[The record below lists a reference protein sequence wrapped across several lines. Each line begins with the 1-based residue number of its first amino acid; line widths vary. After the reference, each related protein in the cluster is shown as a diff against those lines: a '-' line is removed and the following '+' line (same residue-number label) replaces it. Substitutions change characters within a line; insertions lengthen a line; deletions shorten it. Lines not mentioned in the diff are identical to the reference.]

1 MIDETHPSTDGR
13 TAGRSGATDDRRRGT
28 LERAS
33 DGNGRR
39 VVRARRSWRSWTET
53 ETRTEER
60 ADGRGRA
67 RTEERAARARAREKK
82 RGRRGFCVCVWF
94 GFFVLGD
101 DARGAR
107 RRSVVTRGAF
117 VNGEDD

>member
-1 MIDETHPSTDGR
+1 MEVVDGDGDADGGARGR
-13 TAGRSGATDDRRRGT
+13 TV
-28 LERAS
+28 E
-33 DGNGRR
+33 
-39 VVRARRSWRSWTET
+39 
-53 ETRTEER
+53 
-60 ADGRGRA
+60 RA
-67 RTEERAARARAREKK
+67 RTEERAARARARENCK
-82 RGRRGFCVCVWF
+82 RRGFCVCVWF

>member
-1 MIDETHPSTDGR
+1 VEVVDGDGD
-13 TAGRSGATDDRRRGT
+13 ADGGARG
-28 LERAS
+28 
-33 DGNGRR
+33 
-39 VVRARRSWRSWTET
+39 
-53 ETRTEER
+53 RTEES
-60 ADGRGRA
+60 ADGGASGARA
-67 RTEERAARARAREKK
+67 RTGKEAREA
-82 RGRRGFCVCVWF
+82 RGFCVCVWF

>member
-1 MIDETHPSTDGR
+1 MEVVDGDGDADGGERGGTDGR
-13 TAGRSGATDDRRRGT
+13 ERG
-28 LERAS
+28 
-33 DGNGRR
+33 G
-39 VVRARRSWRSWTET
+39 
-53 ETRTEER
+53 
-60 ADGRGRA
+60 
-67 RTEERAARARAREKK
+67 TEERAARARARENCR
-82 RGRRGFCVCVWF
+82 RGRRVCFFVF